1 MGLSSKNRG
10 VKYLLCVIDVFTKH
24 PWVKPLADK
33 ITKTVFDCFIG
44 LANDSKHK
52 PNKLWVDQGGEFYNN
67 QMQKLLDDNDFHVLD
82 S

>member
-1 MGLSSKNRG
+1 M
-10 VKYLLCVIDVFTKH
+10 
-24 PWVKPLADK
+24 ADK